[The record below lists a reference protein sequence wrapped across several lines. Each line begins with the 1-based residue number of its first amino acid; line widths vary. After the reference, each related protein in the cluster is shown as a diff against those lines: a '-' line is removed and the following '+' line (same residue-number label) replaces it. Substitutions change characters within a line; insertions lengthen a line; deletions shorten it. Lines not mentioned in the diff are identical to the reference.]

1 MTDRRTP
8 RQGRVEDFRLLTGR
22 GRYTDDLSVDGALWA
37 VFVRSPYA
45 AAGVRG
51 IKVGDAQ
58 DMPGVVAVYTA
69 DDLTADGVGPVQVAM
84 ALEGPDGRRWTETP
98 RPLLAGTEARF
109 VGEPL
114 AMVVADTR
122 EAAMDAAEMVVL
134 DLEERDAIVGIQA
147 ARSDGARLVHEDRPG
162 NLAAQWARGDW
173 DAADAAMA
181 KAAHRVHLT
190 APISR
195 VAAATLEP
203 RAALAR
209 AEPGGRIGLYAS
221 HQNPPAMRGALAA
234 AFGME
239 PSQIRVVGGDVGG
252 AFGMKS
258 GPLREEMLVFWAA
271 RTLGRPV
278 RWRADRSEALLSDEG
293 GRALEFDAELGLDA
307 DGHFTALTVTL
318 RLDAG
323 AYASARTL
331 PPVLNFGGVAGVYT
345 TPVIAGRL
353 EAYLTNTVPVA
364 PYRGAGR
371 PEATL
376 VIEMLIDKAAR
387 DLGMDR
393 FDLRRRNLIA
403 EDQIPWPAN
412 WYFGYDS
419 GAFEKVMDA
428 GMARGDVAGFPARR
442 AESAARGRVRGLGL
456 ALCIETAGGMWGR
469 RGADW
474 TNVELQSDGS
484 ISVAA
489 GAFSA
494 GQGVETALID
504 LAAEGF
510 GIAPD
515 QITYAQGDT
524 DVIAKGG
531 GMGGSGA
538 MIKCGSAL
546 KGAVDTILTDAKGI
560 AGEELE
566 ADVADIEYEAGIFRI
581 AGTDREISLGA
592 VARVAGERGI
602 SLSAEGTFSPE
613 APTFPNGCHI
623 CEVELDPQTGRFE
636 VLNYAA
642 VEDIGRVLQPQIAEG
657 QIQGGVAQALGQVFM
672 EDVAYGADDGQM
684 LSGSFMDYAMPRAKD
699 LPMYN
704 CGFYDVPTGLNP
716 LGVKGVGEAGS
727 VGGLAAGM
735 SAVMDALAH
744 LGVEDFHM
752 PATPG
757 RVWSAIQT
765 AKGDG

>member
-1 MTDRRTP
+1 MTEHRSP
-8 RQGRVEDFRLLTGR
+8 RKGRVEDYRLTTGQ
-22 GRYTDDLSVDGALWA
+22 GRYADDLKVDGALWS

-45 AAGVRG
+45 AASIGEVD
-51 IKVGDAQ
+51 VADARE
-58 DMPGVVAVYTA
+58 MPGVVAIYTA
-69 DDLTADGVGPVQVAM
+69 ADVAATGVGPVQTPM
-84 ALEGPDGRRWTETP
+84 ALEGPDGRKWTDTA
-98 RPLLAGTEARF
+98 RPLLAEAEARF
-109 VGEPL
+109 IGEPI
-114 AMVVADTR
+114 AMVIAETR
-122 EAAMDAAEMVVL
+122 EAAMDAAEAVMP
-134 DLEERDAIVGIQA
+134 DLEEHDAVVTVTD
-147 ARSDGARLVHEDRPG
+147 ARAEGARLVHEDRPG
-162 NLAAQWARGDW
+162 NLAAEWGRGDW
-173 DAADAAMA
+173 SKAEEALAAS
-181 KAAHRVHLT
+181 AHRVRLE

-195 VAAATLEP
+195 VASNTMEP
-203 RAALAR
+203 RNALAR
-209 AEPGGRIGLYAS
+209 PEPGGRFGLYAS
-221 HQNPPAMRGALAA
+221 HQNPPAMRGALAG
-234 AFGME
+234 AFNMDAKD
-239 PSQIRVVGGDVGG
+239 IRVVGGDVGG

-258 GPLREEMLVFWAA
+258 GPVREEMLVFWAA
-271 RTLGRPV
+271 MQLDRPV

-293 GRALEFDAELGLDA
+293 GRALEFEAELGLDE
-307 DGHFTALTVTL
+307 DGNFTALTVLL

-323 AYASARTL
+323 AYASGRTL

-371 PEATL
+371 PEATFI
-376 VIEMLIDKAAR
+376 IETLIDKAAR
-387 DLGMDR
+387 DLGLDR
-393 FDLRRRNLIA
+393 IDLRRRNLIS

-419 GAFEKVMDA
+419 GAFEKVMEA
-428 GMARGDVAGFPARR
+428 GMARADVTGFEARK

-474 TNVELQSDGS
+474 TNVELHADGS

-510 GIAPD
+510 EIAPD
-515 QITYAQGDT
+515 TISYAQGDT
-524 DVIAKGG
+524 DVVAKGG

-546 KGAVDTILTDAKGI
+546 KGAVDTILADAKGV
-560 AGEELE
+560 AGDELE
-566 ADVADIEYEAGIFRI
+566 ADVADIEYSGGVFRI
-581 AGTDREISLGA
+581 AGTDREIALQD
-592 VARVAGERGI
+592 VAKVAGEKGI
-602 SLSAEGTFSPE
+602 PLAANGEFSPE

-623 CEVELDPQTGRFE
+623 CEVELDPDTGRFE
-636 VLNYAA
+636 IISYSA

-672 EDVAYGADDGQM
+672 EEMSYGADDGQ
-684 LSGSFMDYAMPRAKD
+684 LLTGSFMDYAMPRAMD
-699 LPMYN
+699 LPDYN
-704 CGFYDVPTGLNP
+704 CGFYEVPTGLNP

-727 VGGLAAGM
+727 VGGMAAGM
-735 SAVMDALAH
+735 NAVMDALSQV
-744 LGVEDFHM
+744 GVDAFHM
-752 PATPG
+752 PASPG
-757 RVWSAIQT
+757 RVWAAIQA
-765 AKGDG
+765 AKT